1 MGDREAA
8 PDQRAAGVTGV
19 IAMLTAVVY
28 IALYVLFIGFL
39 GIAAAV
45 EEGLMAAEWCA
56 EEDPT
61 EQ

>member
-1 MGDREAA
+1 M
-8 PDQRAAGVTGV
+8 TGV
-19 IAMLTAVVY
+19 IALLTAVVY

-39 GIAAAV
+39 GITAAV
-45 EEGLMAAEWCA
+45 EEGLMAAQWCA

>member
-1 MGDREAA
+1 M
-8 PDQRAAGVTGV
+8 TGV
-19 IAMLTAVVY
+19 IALLTAVVY
-28 IALYVLFIGFL
+28 IALYILFIGFL